1 MGLSVLQSVKV
12 GAYVMKHRLLGT
24 KRFPLVLMLEPLFR
38 CNLECAGCGK
48 IQYPEET
55 LKKRLSVQ
63 ECIDAIE
70 ECGAPVVSIAGGEP
84 LMHPEMPQIAAEYVK
99 RKKFIYLC
107 TNAILLERR
116 LKEFTPSPYLTFS
129 VHLDGMEKRHDHLV
143 CREGVFKT
151 AVAGIKAA
159 KAAGFRVTTNTTVFD
174 GEKPEELHELFDF
187 LMNELKTDGMM
198 VSPGYA
204 YQKAP
209 DQEHFLRRERTRELF
224 RQVVKPGTDKVDPAR
239 RRRWQFNH
247 SSFFLDFL
255 TGEKDYQCTPWGN
268 PTRNVF
274 GWQKPCYLMSDGY
287 VKTFK
292 ELIETTDWDQYG
304 TGKDPRCADCMVHC
318 GYEPSAVLDAT
329 ASPRNMWKSLK
340 DTIAASKN

>member
-12 GAYVMKHRLLGT
+12 GAYVMKHRIMGT

-63 ECIDAIE
+63 DCIQAIE

-84 LMHPEMPQIAAEYVK
+84 LMHPELPQIVAEYVK
-99 RKKFIYLC
+99 RKKFVYLC
-107 TNAILLERR
+107 TNAILLEKR
-116 LKEFTPSPYLTFS
+116 LKEFSPSAYLTFS
-129 VHLDGMEKRHDHLV
+129 IHMDGLEKRHDQLV

-151 AVAGIKAA
+151 AVSAIKAA

-174 GEKPEELHELFDF
+174 GEKPEELHALFDF

-209 DQEHFLRRERTRELF
+209 DQEHFLRRERTKELF
-224 RQVVKPGTDKVDPAR
+224 RQILKPAADKVDPAR
-239 RRRWQFNH
+239 KQRWQFNH
-247 SSFFLDFL
+247 SSFFVDFL

-287 VKTFK
+287 VSTFK
-292 ELIETTDWDQYG
+292 ELLETTDWDQYG

-318 GYEPSAVLDAT
+318 GYEPTAVLDAT
-329 ASPRNMWKSLK
+329 SGVKNMWKSFK
-340 DTIAASKN
+340 DTVAASKN